1 MRTPASQGRNGP
13 MTRKRLLV
21 ALAVLVFVA
30 LAALGGYFM
39 GRSTDESSREARE
52 QRAQARKEERA
63 QKEQAKQ
70 EKAAK
75 DKAEKEK
82 AKQEKAAK
90 KESYTCNVC
99 GKTGKFDDFVGRE
112 SAICPH
118 CKVKERHRL
127 LVHYVVNETSITRD
141 ELDVLHFAP
150 QIGEKRF
157 YRSLPNLHYVTADYL
172 DVEDVQLDLTQLALP
187 DDSWDVLF
195 VYHILEHIIDD
206 QKAMKEMYRVLRPGG
221 MALLQV
227 PLEIGRTEIYE
238 DATITSA
245 KERKK
250 AFGQW
255 DHVRRYSAAGFQE
268 RLEAAGFEVEAVDY
282 IAKLPPDVVAKHRMS
297 AAFKEPLDER
307 IWVARKPKDAP
318 PGKNPAPKDAAP
330 IDAKQDAAAKDAAP
344 AQADPEKGAAAKDAK
359 APAMPTGRSDE

>member
-1 MRTPASQGRNGP
+1 MA
-13 MTRKRLLV
+13 RKRLFV
-21 ALAVLVFVA
+21 ALAVLVVVA
-30 LAALGGYFM
+30 LAGLGGYLM
-39 GRSTDESSREARE
+39 GRSTDESSREARA

-63 QKEQAKQ
+63 A
-70 EKAAK
+70 
-75 DKAEKEK
+75 KEK
-82 AKQEKAAK
+82 AKQEKAENEKAEKEKAKAAKEKAKAEKEAK
-90 KESYTCNVC
+90 KESYECNVC
-99 GKTGKFDDFVGRE
+99 GKTGKFGDFVGRE

-127 LVHYVVNETSITRD
+127 LVHYVVNETPITR
-141 ELDVLHFAP
+141 EKLDVLHFAP

-172 DVEDVQLDLTQLALP
+172 DVEDVQLDLTALALP

-206 QKAMKEMYRVLRPGG
+206 QKAMQEMYRVLRPGG

-282 IAKLPPDVVAKHRMS
+282 IAKLDPAIVAKHRMS

-307 IWVARKPKDAP
+307 IWIARKPKDAA
-318 PGKNPAPKDAAP
+318 PGAKQGAAAKDAGPAKA
-330 IDAKQDAAAKDAAP
+330 DAKQDAAAN
-344 AQADPEKGAAAKDAK
+344 DAK
-359 APAMPTGRSDE
+359 ATPMPTGRSDE